1 MKRRISTS
9 TRQTEILHFVQNDKK
24 AGYRIIPADY
34 KDIQAKLKGK
44 ILRLFTKQN
53 TLNCID
59 YFLLAP
65 YDNIVSVLIDE
76 KGNRMIS
83 KEQFDKEIQNIVK
96 QLIHLYRPSKVILF
110 GSLAKGIINQ
120 GTDID
125 LFIIKSEVPE
135 FGVDR
140 IRQLDT
146 IINYKLATDFI
157 VYTPEEVEQRLKLG
171 DPFVKSILEEGKV
184 LYDAA

>member
-1 MKRRISTS
+1 M
-9 TRQTEILHFVQNDKK
+9 IL
-24 AGYRIIPADY
+24 
-34 KDIQAKLKGK
+34 
-44 ILRLFTKQN
+44 
-53 TLNCID
+53 
-59 YFLLAP
+59 
-65 YDNIVSVLIDE
+65 
-76 KGNRMIS
+76 
-83 KEQFDKEIQNIVK
+83 KEQFDKEIQSIME
-96 QLIHLYRPSKVILF
+96 QMIYLYKPEKVILF
-110 GSLAKGIINQ
+110 GSLAKGQINQ

-135 FGVDR
+135 CGVDR

-157 VYTPEEVEQRLKLG
+157 VYKPEEVEQRLKLG

>member
-1 MKRRISTS
+1 
-9 TRQTEILHFVQNDKK
+9 
-24 AGYRIIPADY
+24 
-34 KDIQAKLKGK
+34 
-44 ILRLFTKQN
+44 
-53 TLNCID
+53 
-59 YFLLAP
+59 
-65 YDNIVSVLIDE
+65 
-76 KGNRMIS
+76 MIS
-83 KEQFDKEIQNIVK
+83 KEQFDEEIQNIVK
-96 QLIHLYRPSKVILF
+96 QLINLYKPEKVILF
-110 GSLAKGIINQ
+110 GSLAQGKINQ

-146 IINYKLATDFI
+146 IIKYKFATDFI
-157 VYTPEEVEQRLKLG
+157 VYKPEEVEQRLKLG